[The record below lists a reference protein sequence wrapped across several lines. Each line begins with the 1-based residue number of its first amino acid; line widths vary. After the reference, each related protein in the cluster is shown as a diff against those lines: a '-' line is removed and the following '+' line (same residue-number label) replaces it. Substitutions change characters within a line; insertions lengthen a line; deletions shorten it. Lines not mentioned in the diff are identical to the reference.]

1 MHCSPDT
8 LEGTYSDGRIASH
21 SEKGGTSDSLD
32 FWPIYREDRQITA
45 HELLVHESGDILD
58 AENRLLEAHPAVWNE
73 DIGQE

>member
-1 MHCSPDT
+1 M
-8 LEGTYSDGRIASH
+8 
-21 SEKGGTSDSLD
+21 
-32 FWPIYREDRQITA
+32 TA

>member
-1 MHCSPDT
+1 MAGLQAT
-8 LEGTYSDGRIASH
+8 LKRAV
-21 SEKGGTSDSLD
+21 LVLVD
-32 FWPIYREDRQITA
+32 FRPIYREDRQITA